1 MRAVRVSDG
10 KVVVTD
16 VPAPEGVGVD
26 VRIRA
31 AGICGSDLH
40 LLTMG
45 FPSTLG
51 HEFAGEL
58 EDGSRVAVEP
68 LTPCFTCPTCRSGR
82 YHHCTDSCLKV
93 MGVSIDGGMADR
105 VRVPESA
112 LVPLPEAVPTSDAS
126 LVEPL
131 AISVHGIRRVGL
143 TGSERVAVVG
153 GGTIGL
159 TAVAAARATGASVDL
174 LARHD
179 HQKAAG
185 ARLGAGEVDTSSQYP
200 VVIDCAGTT
209 SSFEQSVGLT
219 ATCGRL
225 LVLSTP
231 WDGMTLPGMSLCLRE
246 IDLIPSAFYGRTGP
260 SRDVDAAAALLGS
273 DPEIARNIIT
283 HRFPLDAAEE
293 AFRVAA
299 DRKAGAIKVVLEP

>member
-10 KVVVTD
+10 QVVVTD
-16 VPAPEGVGVD
+16 VAAPDGDGVD

-40 LLTMG
+40 MLGMGLTT
-45 FPSTLG
+45 TLG

-58 EDGSRVAVEP
+58 EDGTRVAVEP
-68 LTPCFTCPTCRSGR
+68 LTPCFDCPTCRSGR
-82 YHHCTDSCLKV
+82 YHHCTDSSLKI
-93 MGVSIDGGMADR
+93 MGVSIDGGMADL
-105 VRVPESA
+105 VRVPKSA
-112 LVPLPEAVPTSDAS
+112 LVPLPAAVPTQDAS

-131 AISVHGIRRVGL
+131 AISVHGIRRAGV
-143 TGSERVAVVG
+143 TGTDRVAVVG

-159 TAVAAARATGASVDL
+159 TAVAAARSTGAPVDL

-185 ARLGAGEVDTSSQYP
+185 ERLGAGEVDTSSQYS

-209 SSFEQSVGLT
+209 SSFEQSVSLT
-219 ATCGRL
+219 ETCGRL

-246 IDLIPSAFYGRTGP
+246 IDLVPSAFYGRAGP
-260 SRDVDAAAALLGS
+260 SRDVDTAAALLGA
-273 DPEIARNIIT
+273 DPEIARSIIT
-283 HRFPLDAAEE
+283 HRFPLDAAVE